1 MNLIK
6 RNKKNGKKSIV
17 NLPKFDFDW
26 SYFVSPSISIT
37 NGSINAGNSSSYVNI
52 NYGGTST
59 GYLGTYPKYWVSQ
72 RYNSYTPTWTTYQVT
87 TLNNTT
93 LDATYDSTH
102 TDQYSNP
109 ANYYYRVYGSVD
121 SSGIIQVTAP
131 SNIAVTYNIPS
142 LIKTVDNGNTSGINT
157 EYMKPLYSG
166 SLPTYW
172 VSQRYNSYT
181 PTWTTYQV
189 IFATPTLVLNAP
201 YDYIHTTSDSNPTEY
216 YYRVYG
222 SSDGA
227 GTNRITGISN
237 TVLSQF

>member
-1 MNLIK
+1 
-6 RNKKNGKKSIV
+6 
-17 NLPKFDFDW
+17 
-26 SYFVSPSISIT
+26 
-37 NGSINAGNSSSYVNI
+37 
-52 NYGGTST
+52 
-59 GYLGTYPKYWVSQ
+59 
-72 RYNSYTPTWTTYQVT
+72 
-87 TLNNTT
+87 
-93 LDATYDSTH
+93 
-102 TDQYSNP
+102 
-109 ANYYYRVYGSVD
+109 VD

-142 LIKTVDNGNTSGINT
+142 LIKTVANGNTSGINT

-237 TVLSQF
+237 TVVSQF